1 MWKLITRYDEN
12 YVTGI
17 HTVKLKYFTN
27 DQLYNVPKALKW
39 PKVSQVVPKTTKTSK
54 VKPTAGEFLHPF
66 TKEKIPPPIAPI
78 ANAPPQSS
86 TIR

>member
-1 MWKLITRYDEN
+1 MKIMPLTSY
-12 YVTGI
+12 
-17 HTVKLKYFTN
+17 TVELKYFTN
-27 DQLYNVPKALKW
+27 DLPYNI
-39 PKVSQVVPKTTKTSK
+39 PKVLNGLKYHRLFYKTAKASK
-54 VKPTAGEFLHPF
+54 MKLTAGEFLHPF

>member
-1 MWKLITRYDEN
+1 MHAVE
-12 YVTGI
+12 
-17 HTVKLKYFTN
+17 LKCITN
-27 DQLYNVPKALKW
+27 DLLYSFPKALNGLNYHRFSK
-39 PKVSQVVPKTTKTSK
+39 KTAKTNK
-54 VKPTAGEFLHPF
+54 IKLTAGEFLHPF